1 MGLELAEVKAER
13 AGKILRTVEARA
25 LFNTLTHTL
34 SEVVAK
40 TFADT
45 LTCVESKVP
54 VETEGD
60 SVEQWR
66 LTHKATH

>member
-1 MGLELAEVKAER
+1 LGLKLEEMEAER
-13 AGKILRTVEARA
+13 AGKILRTVQAKA
-25 LFNTLTHTL
+25 LYDRLTHTL

-60 SVEQWR
+60 SVEQWT